1 MEAHFCGPRP
11 GQPFVPAR
19 ANVEATK
26 LLECRRSLTWVAATK
41 LVIRSSYHGFYSP
54 LMGRVLP
61 GPEGLLRPVTR
72 YHTDATQQRG
82 Q

>member
-1 MEAHFCGPRP
+1 MEAHFCGQRP

-26 LLECRRSLTWVAATK
+26 LLECRRSLAWVAATK
-41 LVIRSSYHGFYSP
+41 LVISNLVTGFTY
-54 LMGRVLP
+54 P
-61 GPEGLLRPVTR
+61 GSAGFW
-72 YHTDATQQRG
+72 QG